1 MEVSSKMSSKS
12 RVEVLER
19 ARERYLNR
27 GKEGQGRLLDE
38 ICSLCRYERK
48 YAIKVLGGL
57 RPIAGSRGKKR
68 GGSVPKYGKEER
80 RVFQVIWMAAEQPC
94 GKRMK
99 PTVKT
104 WLPHYEKRHG
114 QLGAQVRERI
124 LKASAATIDR
134 LLAPS
139 RFRYGKRR
147 CATRPGSLLRSQ
159 IPVRTE
165 HWDVEGPGFLEADTV
180 AHCGGSLS
188 GEHCWSLTVSD
199 VHTQSTETRA
209 TPNRGQEAV
218 RRKIADIE
226 GCLPFAILGF
236 DTDNGGEFLNWHLVD
251 YFQKREKLVAFTRS
265 RAYRKNDNARVEQ
278 KNRTHVRE
286 LIGYGRLEGKEVAE
300 ALNDLY
306 AKEWSLF
313 RNFFCPVMRL
323 VRTEVKGSRRKRVY
337 DEATT
342 PFERLKACKNISPKE
357 LEHLEKKLTD
367 LDPFVLREAIE
378 GKLRKIWKLQKA
390 KESRLAA

>member
-27 GKEGQGRLLDE
+27 GKEGRGRLLDE
-38 ICSLCRYERK
+38 ICSLCGYERK
-48 YAIKVLGGL
+48 YDIKVLGGL
-57 RPIAGSRGKKR
+57 RPIAGSRDKKR

-99 PTVKT
+99 HTVKT

-147 CATRPGSLLRSQ
+147 CATRPGNLLRSQ

-188 GEHCWSLTVSD
+188 GEHCWSLTVTD
-199 VHTQSTETRA
+199 VHTQWTETRA

-251 YFQKREKLVAFTRS
+251 YFQKREKLLHAQGNRRQVSKANSDTGLLER
-265 RAYRKNDNARVEQ
+265 RQQGVCLLLQHTIHILAA
-278 KNRTHVRE
+278 KNRRPAKPRHHAGIKPKVNRYQPRAS
-286 LIGYGRLEGKEVAE
+286 LGRLLTRLRRHEHPSRRPQVVGFLIQIHAN
-300 ALNDLY
+300 A
-306 AKEWSLF
+306 SLLQMPDREMRRHKTAPACGF
-313 RNFFCPVMRL
+313 RNGPGIHAPQAMR
-323 VRTEVKGSRRKRVY
+323 
-337 DEATT
+337 
-342 PFERLKACKNISPKE
+342 C
-357 LEHLEKKLTD
+357 
-367 LDPFVLREAIE
+367 
-378 GKLRKIWKLQKA
+378 GKP
-390 KESRLAA
+390 